1 MAHVLSQDGGV
12 VSISDATLAQIVV
25 QAAESVEGA
34 RVRRPKRGLEVAVD
48 GGRARVALELAAPYG
63 AVLPELG
70 RAVQEQV
77 AEALRT
83 MCGLAP
89 ASVEVAIEELK

>member
-1 MAHVLSQDGGV
+1 MAHVLSQEGGV

-48 GGRARVALELAAPYG
+48 GGRARVELELAAPYG
-63 AVLPELG
+63 SVLPELG
-70 RAVQEQV
+70 RAVQERV
-77 AEALRT
+77 AEALQS

-89 ASVEVAIEELK
+89 ATVEVAIEELR

>member
-1 MAHVLSQDGGV
+1 MAHVLSQEGGS

-25 QAAESVEGA
+25 QAAEAVEGA
-34 RVRRPKRGLEVAVD
+34 RVRRPKRGLEIAVD

-77 AEALRT
+77 AGALRT

-89 ASVEVAIEELK
+89 ATVDVAIEELR